1 MGNRTTW
8 LGIATSVTALDAAVV
23 TYYGGVVWRALSLVI
38 WGKLLLILLA
48 AIWVIT
54 LLHVWVY
61 ACFHLRQTIQ
71 GHQVVVSISADTL
84 SAEFAEEID
93 V

>member
-1 MGNRTTW
+1 MGQ
-8 LGIATSVTALDAAVV
+8 V
-23 TYYGGVVWRALSLVI
+23 
-38 WGKLLLILLA
+38 LLILLA